1 MPPPH
6 VIANQR
12 RAALEIIDGLAREL
26 APGRPFLAILRTQ
39 LARNKGYGSQD
50 RRRYR
55 EIVFAW
61 LRFRAWFDAL
71 RATDSE
77 KALDLLILLAGDSPE
92 MLPLQAAISQPGGI
106 ARREWRDVR
115 EKLASLFPGVTFELR
130 ALVPAWFEKHCPA
143 LFEEKEIEVQLTRP
157 PFWLRAQ
164 RGTSADLVQELARK
178 SISAEAS
185 RDVPWAVRVTE
196 RVELEE
202 DDIVTSGR
210 AEIQDIGS
218 QALLAMVAPEPGG
231 QWLDFCAGA
240 GGKSLQL
247 ARLVGTS
254 GRVTAYDLR
263 RDALMEL
270 KRRMIR
276 GMVSNIK
283 IEPVLPEPGL
293 VQFDGVLVDAPCSA
307 SGTWRRHPFLRHQTV
322 AQVIDRRAREQAKL
336 LGDAAGFVKRRGRL
350 IYATCSLSRKENE
363 DVVAG
368 FLKNNTDFELEPPAL
383 LPGMTATQPPWV
395 TLMPSFLDSD
405 GYFLACMRRKE

>member
-1 MPPPH
+1 MHPPH
-6 VIANQR
+6 VLANQR
-12 RAALEIIDGLAREL
+12 RAALEIIDDLAREL
-26 APGRPFLAILRTQ
+26 TPGRPFLAILRTQ
-39 LARNKGYGSQD
+39 LSRNKGYGSQD

-61 LRFRAWFDAL
+61 LRFRSWFDAL
-71 RATDSE
+71 RAIDGE
-77 KALDLLILLAGDSPE
+77 KALDLLVLLAGDSPE
-92 MLPLQAAISQPGGI
+92 MMPLQMAIGQPGGFS
-106 ARREWRDVR
+106 RRDWPDVR
-115 EKLASLFPGVTFELR
+115 GKLESYFPDVDFDLR
-130 ALVPAWFEKHCPA
+130 ALLPAWFEKHCPA
-143 LFEEKEIEVQLTRP
+143 LFEEKEIVLQLTRP

-164 RGTSADLVQELARK
+164 RGTSADLVHELARC

-185 RDVPWAVRVTE
+185 PQIPWAVRVNQ

-202 DDIVTSGR
+202 DEIVTSGR

-218 QALLAMVAPEPGG
+218 QALLTMVAPEPGG
-231 QWLDFCAGA
+231 HWLDFCAGA

-247 ARLVGTS
+247 ARLVGNT

-276 GMVSNIK
+276 AMIPNIK
-283 IEPVLPEPGL
+283 IEPVLPEPGP

-307 SGTWRRHPFLRHQTV
+307 SGTWRRHPFLRHQIEPE
-322 AQVIDRRAREQAKL
+322 VIERRALEQLEL
-336 LGDAAGFVKRRGRL
+336 LCDAAGFVKRRGRL
-350 IYATCSLSRKENE
+350 VYATCSLSKMENE
-363 DVVAG
+363 DVVAA
-368 FLKNNTDFELEPPAL
+368 FLKNNSDFQLEAPAL

-405 GYFLACMRRKE
+405 GYFLACMRRE